1 MNSVFQTNIFINY
14 PKATNIHKLA
24 TSDFHQG
31 EPLDSLLVMVTQT
44 LFEEES
50 YMYICDNQS
59 FFTHFL

>member
-14 PKATNIHKLA
+14 PKATDIHKLA

-50 YMYICDNQS
+50 YM
-59 FFTHFL
+59 

>member
-1 MNSVFQTNIFINY
+1 MNSVFQTNIFRNY
-14 PKATNIHKLA
+14 PKVTNTHKLA

-31 EPLDSLLVMVTQT
+31 ELDSLLVMVTQT